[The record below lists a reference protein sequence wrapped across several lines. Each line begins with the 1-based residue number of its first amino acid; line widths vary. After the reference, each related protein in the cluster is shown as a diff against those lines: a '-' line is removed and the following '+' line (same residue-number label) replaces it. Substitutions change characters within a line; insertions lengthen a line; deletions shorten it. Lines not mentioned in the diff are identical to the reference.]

1 MKKIYTVI
9 LFLLAL
15 VGIICTSIAN
25 AKILN
30 YEEEVFTQKDSFD
43 DGFENDKV
51 LIVLN
56 NEVSKELKE
65 YTKDDFEGTDV
76 DYVQDLTID
85 IVNLYKEF
93 EKGNYSMIDGQ
104 DDIRL
109 RLDINSFHQVLAV
122 YLNNK
127 TKENVLET
135 IELLKDREGILS
147 VEPDYKEYE
156 KKNNCL

>member
-1 MKKIYTVI
+1 MKRIYTVI

-15 VGIICTSIAN
+15 VGIISTCIAN

-30 YEEEVFTQKDSFD
+30 YEEEVFPQKDVFD
-43 DGFENDKV
+43 DDFENDKV
-51 LIVLN
+51 LVVLS
-56 NEVSKELKE
+56 NEESKKLKE
-65 YTKDDFEGTDV
+65 YTKDDFKGIDV
-76 DYVQDLTID
+76 DYILDLTVSV
-85 IVNLYKEF
+85 VNLYKEF
-93 EKGNYSMIDGQ
+93 GKGNYSMIESQ

-109 RLDINSFHQVLAV
+109 RLNIDSFHQILAV
-122 YLNNK
+122 FLNSK